1 MALMKLKM
9 CAVCI
14 KKYAFFKKRKTVDF
28 KNFIYGDEFYANY
41 KGKSITE
48 IA

>member
-14 KKYAFFKKRKTVDF
+14 KKYAFFKKKTVDF
-28 KNFIYGDEFYANY
+28 KNFMYGDEFYANN

>member
-1 MALMKLKM
+1 MVLIKLKM
-9 CAVCI
+9 CAVCM
-14 KKYAFFKKRKTVDF
+14 KKYAFLKKTVDF
-28 KNFIYGDEFYANY
+28 KNFIYGDEFYANN

>member
-1 MALMKLKM
+1 MLSL
-9 CAVCI
+9 
-14 KKYAFFKKRKTVDF
+14 KKRKTVDF
-28 KNFIYGDEFYANY
+28 KNFIYGDEFYANN

>member
-1 MALMKLKM
+1 MLSLK
-9 CAVCI
+9 
-14 KKYAFFKKRKTVDF
+14 KQPVDF
-28 KNFIYGDEFYANY
+28 KNFIYGDEFYAIK